1 MFLIG
6 GAGNGSKDLGLRKNQ
21 LCPGCKSR
29 LGMQLIRTNGYIHLF
44 FVPVFRYGV
53 QYFLVCPACGRA
65 YEISREDG
73 RRLEHQPD
81 LALPPDRLIPSGN
94 RVLSQTRFCPACG
107 SETAPGDRF
116 CRQCGRPL

>member
-53 QYFLVCPACGRA
+53 QYFLVCPACG
-65 YEISREDG
+65 
-73 RRLEHQPD
+73 
-81 LALPPDRLIPSGN
+81 
-94 RVLSQTRFCPACG
+94 

>member
-53 QYFLVCPACGRA
+53 QYFLVCPACGHA

-81 LALPPDRLIPSGN
+81 FCLLYTSPSP
-94 RVLSQTRFCPACG
+94 R
-107 SETAPGDRF
+107 D
-116 CRQCGRPL
+116 